1 MKIFNVRLN
10 ITKIF
15 SIIVIIISILFTLFA
30 ISTFLKQILAKNNIE
45 ITNSNYTNI
54 LVDSY
59 DNIEKYVGKNIT
71 IVGYVF
77 RLKEFSNNEFVIA
90 RDMLVDDSH
99 SQVVGFLCN
108 YNKISEYET
117 NSWIKIN
124 GVIEKGHYF
133 GEIPIIRVKTIK
145 KITTP
150 NEIFVTPPTNFQEK
164 SLKGT

>member
-59 DNIEKYVGKNIT
+59 DNIEKYV
-71 IVGYVF
+71 VLHVLLF
-77 RLKEFSNNEFVIA
+77 F
-90 RDMLVDDSH
+90 
-99 SQVVGFLCN
+99 
-108 YNKISEYET
+108 
-117 NSWIKIN
+117 
-124 GVIEKGHYF
+124 
-133 GEIPIIRVKTIK
+133 
-145 KITTP
+145 
-150 NEIFVTPPTNFQEK
+150 
-164 SLKGT
+164 